1 MSERVL
7 AYPVRCHYAIMY
19 KTGMFLNDGLT
30 CIDLSSFIYLVNPF
44 HVKSCVKFAV
54 PFLCGQSHVL
64 FLSA

>member
-1 MSERVL
+1 
-7 AYPVRCHYAIMY
+7 MY

-44 HVKSCVKFAV
+44 HVKSCVKFAG
-54 PFLCGQSHVL
+54 PFLGGQSHVL